1 LSLEKQASLGKFGAC
16 RLIDRNLQESGLVLP
31 GYAQQSLAFKSFS
44 INYLFE
50 TGFFCKNTDLL
61 Q

>member
-1 LSLEKQASLGKFGAC
+1 LSLEKQPSWGKFGAC
-16 RLIDRNLQESGLVLP
+16 RLIDRNLQESGLVMLELARP
-31 GYAQQSLAFKSFS
+31 SFAFKSFS

-61 Q
+61 P